1 MKVSHKKTSET
12 HVDVEVTLEAA
23 ELTAAQEQ
31 AVKRLARDVKV
42 SGFRKGKAPADL
54 AAAQI
59 PAEKLAETALDI
71 AVRSSV
77 PAVFEE
83 IKLEP
88 VEHPH
93 LEITKYVPGEMI
105 EYKTSVDVLPEIKL
119 ADYHK
124 LKVKK
129 PEVKVGKKEVD
140 EVLAQIADA
149 YAERKVAKKPAALG
163 DEVTIDFTGTKDG
176 KEFEGGKAKDYKL
189 ALGSGQFIPG
199 FEEGIVG
206 HEVGDK
212 FDLDLT
218 FPKDYGVKDLAGQK
232 VVFSVLL
239 KQVDEIIKPEFND
252 EFAAKCGPFK
262 TMDEL
267 RADIKQNL
275 TAQDQQRLENQYKDD
290 LVKALVEK
298 SKVAAPEVMINDQY
312 QLIKADVTRNGQ
324 SRGLSLDQFIEQSGL
339 TREEWEKEA
348 RETATKR
355 VQMMLVLRVLAAE
368 AGIKVEPKEVDEKIA
383 AMTEMYKNDKNAV
396 KQLKTPAV
404 RTDIANRIVVDKTLD
419 YLVAAQEK

>member
-42 SGFRKGKAPADL
+42 SGFRKGKAPTDL

-189 ALGSGQFIPG
+189 ALGSGRFIPG

-239 KQVDEIIKPEFND
+239 KQVDEVIKPEFND

-267 RADIKQNL
+267 KADIKQNL

-312 QLIKADVTRNGQ
+312 QFIKADVTRNGQ

>member
-1 MKVSHKKTSET
+1 MKVDFKKTSET
-12 HVDVEVTLEAA
+12 HVEVSVSLGAD
-23 ELTAAQEQ
+23 ELKTAQDQ
-31 AVKRLARDVKV
+31 AVKQLARDIKV
-42 SGFRKGKAPADL
+42 PGFRKGKAPADL
-54 AAAQI
+54 ALAQI
-59 PAEKLAETALDI
+59 PANQLAETTLDI

-93 LEITKYVPGEMI
+93 LEITKYVPGELI
-105 EYKTSVDVLPEIKL
+105 EYKTAVDVLPEIKL
-119 ADYHK
+119 GNYK
-124 LKVKK
+124 NLKVKK
-129 PEVKVGKKEVD
+129 PAVKVAAKDVD
-140 EVLAQIADA
+140 AVLEQIAGA
-149 YAERKVAKKPAALG
+149 YAERKVAKKPAAMG

-212 FDLDLT
+212 FDLELT

-232 VVFSVLL
+232 VVFAVLL
-239 KQVDEIIKPEFND
+239 KQVDEVIKPEFND

-267 RADIKQNL
+267 KADIKQNL
-275 TAQDQQRLENQYKDD
+275 TAQDQQRQDNQYKDD

-298 SKVAAPEVMINDQY
+298 SKVASRRA
-312 QLIKADVTRNGQ
+312 RGNGV
-324 SRGLSLDQFIEQSGL
+324 GP
-339 TREEWEKEA
+339 
-348 RETATKR
+348 
-355 VQMMLVLRVLAAE
+355 V
-368 AGIKVEPKEVDEKIA
+368 
-383 AMTEMYKNDKNAV
+383 
-396 KQLKTPAV
+396 
-404 RTDIANRIVVDKTLD
+404 
-419 YLVAAQEK
+419 

>member
-1 MKVSHKKTSET
+1 MKVDFKKTSET
-12 HVDVEVTLEAA
+12 HVEVSVSLGAD
-23 ELTAAQEQ
+23 ELKTAQDQ
-31 AVKRLARDVKV
+31 AVKQLARDITVP
-42 SGFRKGKAPADL
+42 GFRKGKAPADL
-54 AAAQI
+54 ALAQI
-59 PAEKLAETALDI
+59 PANQLAETTLDI

-93 LEITKYVPGEMI
+93 LEITKYVPGELI
-105 EYKTSVDVLPEIKL
+105 EYKTAVDVLPEIKL
-119 ADYHK
+119 GNYK
-124 LKVKK
+124 NLKVKK
-129 PEVKVGKKEVD
+129 PAAKVAAKDVD
-140 EVLAQIADA
+140 AVLEQIAGA
-149 YAERKVAKKPAALG
+149 YAERKVAKKPAAMG

-212 FDLDLT
+212 FDLELT

-232 VVFSVLL
+232 VVFAVLL
-239 KQVDEIIKPEFND
+239 KQVDEVIKPEFND

-267 RADIKQNL
+267 KADIKQNL
-275 TAQDQQRLENQYKDD
+275 TAQDQQRQDNQYKDD

-298 SKVAAPEVMINDQY
+298 SKVAAPEVMVTDQY
-312 QLIKADVTRNGQ
+312 NFIKADVTRNGQ
-324 SRGLSLDQFIEQSGL
+324 SRGLSFDEFVKQSGL
-339 TREEWEKEA
+339 TKAAWEKEA
-348 RETATKR
+348 RETAEKR
-355 VQMMLVLRVLAAE
+355 VQMMLVLRTLAAE
-368 AGIKVEPKEVDEKIA
+368 AGISVEPKEVDEKIA

-396 KQLKTPAV
+396 KQLQSQAV

>member
-1 MKVSHKKTSET
+1 M
-12 HVDVEVTLEAA
+12 
-23 ELTAAQEQ
+23 
-31 AVKRLARDVKV
+31 
-42 SGFRKGKAPADL
+42 
-54 AAAQI
+54 
-59 PAEKLAETALDI
+59 
-71 AVRSSV
+71 
-77 PAVFEE
+77 
-83 IKLEP
+83 
-88 VEHPH
+88 
-93 LEITKYVPGEMI
+93 
-105 EYKTSVDVLPEIKL
+105 
-119 ADYHK
+119 
-124 LKVKK
+124 
-129 PEVKVGKKEVD
+129 
-140 EVLAQIADA
+140 AQIADA

-212 FDLDLT
+212 FDLSLT

-239 KQVDEIIKPEFND
+239 KQVDEVIKPEFND

-298 SKVAAPEVMINDQY
+298 SKVAAPEVMISDQY
-312 QLIKADVTRNGQ
+312 QFIKADVTRNGQ

>member
-23 ELTAAQEQ
+23 ELAAAQEQ
-31 AVKRLARDVKV
+31 AVNRLARDVKV

-212 FDLDLT
+212 FDLNLT

-232 VVFSVLL
+232 VIFSVLL
-239 KQVDEIIKPEFND
+239 KQVDEVIKPEFND

-290 LVKALVEK
+290 LV
-298 SKVAAPEVMINDQY
+298 
-312 QLIKADVTRNGQ
+312 
-324 SRGLSLDQFIEQSGL
+324 
-339 TREEWEKEA
+339 
-348 RETATKR
+348 
-355 VQMMLVLRVLAAE
+355 
-368 AGIKVEPKEVDEKIA
+368 
-383 AMTEMYKNDKNAV
+383 NA
-396 KQLKTPAV
+396 
-404 RTDIANRIVVDKTLD
+404 
-419 YLVAAQEK
+419 